1 MTGEEQPKNQAEQIF
16 KAFQVNWIVLR
27 DADTGK
33 VFWQGQ
39 EDISLPNIEHE
50 ARVPKSILKCRAVS
64 REFNFR

>member
-1 MTGEEQPKNQAEQIF
+1 MGGEELPQNPAEQIF
-16 KAFQVNWIVLR
+16 NAFQVNWIVLR

-33 VFWQGQ
+33 VFWQGR

-50 ARVPKSILKCRAVS
+50 ARVSKSILKCRAIS